1 MQRASAG
8 PSALSGSLACRL
20 GLRWCPLGTSA
31 PKGGGKTELSAN
43 FWLRID
49 LVPSL
54 GAATSRWDAV
64 QQSTGAAAVTE
75 RARCYRPGKAQ
86 ATKGCQAVSL
96 AFSHALRVY
105 KGKVVGLCPTTRKL
119 FEKSL
124 TKNFKLASLGHYSSH
139 NTFSVSTSSC
149 FSIPHSCAAFT
160 ASCRCSST
168 LRSCSSFKNS
178 VFFPA
183 TKLPF
188 PVRE

>member
-1 MQRASAG
+1 MQRAYAG

-20 GLRWCPLGTSA
+20 GRRWCPLGTSA

-124 TKNFKLASLGHYSSH
+124 TKNFYARSARLLARTCAILSM
-139 NTFSVSTSSC
+139 STSGSELPKARIESPGTGQN
-149 FSIPHSCAAFT
+149 FYA
-160 ASCRCSST
+160 RY
-168 LRSCSSFKNS
+168 RSAPLCTC
-178 VFFPA
+178 V
-183 TKLPF
+183 
-188 PVRE
+188 V

>member
-1 MQRASAG
+1 MEDPRRGSSVPPEAAEIF
-8 PSALSGSLACRL
+8 ALSSPVTPPQARAALWYKRRWGTRICANV
-20 GLRWCPLGTSA
+20 GLLPTFR
-31 PKGGGKTELSAN
+31 E
-43 FWLRID
+43 
-49 LVPSL
+49 
-54 GAATSRWDAV
+54 AAFSVR
-64 QQSTGAAAVTE
+64 
-75 RARCYRPGKAQ
+75 YRPGKAQ

-96 AFSHALRVY
+96 AFSHALRAH

-124 TKNFKLASLGHYSSH
+124 IKNFKLASLGHYSSH